1 MNKKNSSKPTFKE
14 EKTLWKQGIK
24 YVIGTDEVGRGAF
37 AGPVTVGAVIFSEN
51 FATSFME
58 QINDSKVL
66 SPKKRTELSP
76 LIRAH
81 SNYSISTVSVGIINK
96 VGITKA
102 TEIAFRKAIKSIMY
116 KAEGIKYK
124 KDLLEIGNCPPAGGL
139 EIPKEKFFLLAD
151 GFHIKYIKGIGLKNQ
166 KAIIK
171 GDKKSLS
178 IAAASI
184 IAKVHRDNLMIKLA
198 GKYPEY
204 GFDIHKGYGT
214 KLHREKIKKHG
225 LSKMHRTSFNLS
237 KFT

>member
-24 YVIGTDEVGRGAF
+24 FVIGVDEVGRGAF

-51 FATSFME
+51 FKSEFLK
-58 QINDSKVL
+58 QVNDSKML
-66 SPKKRTELSP
+66 SPEKRCVLSP
-76 LIRAH
+76 LIKSSAV
-81 SNYSISTVSVGIINK
+81 YSISTISVKDINRVGI
-96 VGITKA
+96 GKA
-102 TEIAFRKAIKSIMY
+102 TKMAFRKAIKDIMFKIY
-116 KAEGIKYK
+116 DLEIKNSLKIENWKLKIPEQKIFLLVDGFYIKYVT
-124 KDLLEIGNCPPAGGL
+124 
-139 EIPKEKFFLLAD
+139 
-151 GFHIKYIKGIGLKNQ
+151 GIGLKNQ

-198 GKYPEY
+198 REYPEY

-214 KLHREKIKKHG
+214 KIHREKIKKHG
-225 LSKMHRTSFNLS
+225 LSKMHRKSFNLR
-237 KFT
+237 KFL